1 MTGTPSKNFLDKDI
15 DSLRISASM
24 SGKLG
29 ILQTN
34 PFTEDIKLDEIFK
47 KSFLKFQRGLKKKK
61 KKTSK
66 NQQISEELQNQ
77 NLEAGHQRD
86 NSSV

>member
-1 MTGTPSKNFLDKDI
+1 MVPSQICVCCAMTGTPSKNFLDKDI

-61 KKTSK
+61 RKLQRINRLVK
-66 NQQISEELQNQ
+66 NYKIKI
-77 NLEAGHQRD
+77 
-86 NSSV
+86 